1 MRVAPYLEVRQ
12 KFDFARNILSP
23 SFAGKINPSFMLI
36 WTLPIIAALTGYITN
51 YIAIKMLFHPRKKV
65 KILFLE
71 IQGIF
76 PKRQKN
82 LAEKLGKIVAE
93 ELFSVE
99 DVKKSLQDPSST
111 DEVAAIVDARLDD
124 FLDNRLTETMP
135 MLAMFMNEEIKEQI
149 KSTLLAEVQ
158 MMLPELIDRFVQKME
173 NEVDVEK
180 TVYEKVVAFSTDK
193 LEDILYSIMSKEFKF
208 IEILGGVLGFMI
220 GLIQI
225 AILQLQ

>member
-1 MRVAPYLEVRQ
+1 M
-12 KFDFARNILSP
+12 I
-23 SFAGKINPSFMLI
+23 I
-36 WTLPIIAALTGYITN
+36 WTLPVIAALTGYITN

-93 ELFSVE
+93 ELFSIE
-99 DVKKSLQDPSST
+99 DVKNSLQNPDST
-111 DEVAAIVDARLDD
+111 EDISTIVDTRLND
-124 FLDNRLTETMP
+124 FLDNRLIEAMP
-135 MLAMFMNEEIKEQI
+135 MLAMFMNDEIKQKI
-149 KSTLLAEVQ
+149 KSTLLEEVQ
-158 MMLPELIDRFVQKME
+158 LMLPELIDRFISKIE
-173 NEVDVEK
+173 NDVDIEK
-180 TVYEKVVAFSTDK
+180 TVYEKVVSFSTDK